1 MDGFE
6 HIGVNIDSEAEP
18 FKPLQTKTY
27 MPQVFTNKA
36 IFDDPSFRH
45 CQVAFAA
52 FHLFVTALTLYVLSR
67 PALGMFVPRGIDI
80 KLMLPLAVAMCL
92 NVVLQ
97 NLSLTYSSI
106 TFFQIARILLTPTV
120 AIINFLFYR
129 KSIPRLAALTL
140 LPMCLGV
147 GLISYYEPRASAGS
161 TAESL
166 SFLSVGLA
174 LASVLVGSVYTVW
187 IGSYQKRFEV
197 DGFQLLFNQAP
208 MGGILLLLIMPWTDT
223 LPALAA
229 VPVSRVLLILLVRE
243 SSQN

>member
-1 MDGFE
+1 
-6 HIGVNIDSEAEP
+6 
-18 FKPLQTKTY
+18 
-27 MPQVFTNKA
+27 
-36 IFDDPSFRH
+36 
-45 CQVAFAA
+45 
-52 FHLFVTALTLYVLSR
+52 
-67 PALGMFVPRGIDI
+67 
-80 KLMLPLAVAMCL
+80 LMLPLAVAMCL

-161 TAESL
+161 TAESI

-174 LASVLVGSVYTVW
+174 LTSVLVGSVYTVW

>member
-1 MDGFE
+1 
-6 HIGVNIDSEAEP
+6 
-18 FKPLQTKTY
+18 
-27 MPQVFTNKA
+27 
-36 IFDDPSFRH
+36 
-45 CQVAFAA
+45 
-52 FHLFVTALTLYVLSR
+52 
-67 PALGMFVPRGIDI
+67 
-80 KLMLPLAVAMCL
+80 LMLPLAVAMCL

-161 TAESL
+161 TAESI

-229 VPVSRVLLILLVRE
+229 VPVSRVSLILLVRE